1 MKNCKFFHKK
11 CILCDKNNDILL
23 TLSEYKKITVG
34 KQKNVRTNTKNFMDN
49 ISYEKC
55 EEIFEFYQSYAK
67 EKSFLFLVK
76 KDYFCS
82 FLLSKNISFP
92 DEVAI

>member
-1 MKNCKFFHKK
+1 
-11 CILCDKNNDILL
+11 
-23 TLSEYKKITVG
+23 VG
-34 KQKNVRTNTKNFMDN
+34 KHKNAQMLIKNFMDN

-55 EEIFEFYQSYAK
+55 EEIFEFYQSYSK

-82 FLLSKNISFP
+82 FLLSKNITFQ